1 MSDKDDVDLSILK
14 QPLPSTNEFK
24 GHQYRLMG
32 FATGLA
38 LLVALAPTW
47 FVRDRDTNRIFDLYS
62 GTSLFGFAPDKD
74 APLGALGVVLVL
86 VYVAL
91 ALSLLVAPA
100 ESAYGLVAGIAG
112 LVVTLVI
119 VLAGKALADYGDMSW
134 TGAPFIALGIWAVAV
149 LVSIAARSADR
160 S

>member
-14 QPLPSTNEFK
+14 QPLPSTNEFD
-24 GHQYRLMG
+24 GLQYRLMG

-100 ESAYGLVAGIAG
+100 ESTYGLVAAIAG
-112 LVVTLVI
+112 LAVTLVI
-119 VLAGKALADYGDMSW
+119 VVAGKALSDYGDMSW
-134 TGAPFIALGIWAVAV
+134 TGAPFIALGIWVVAV